1 MNWKEQL
8 DKAVAAVKEA
18 ATSENAREIAGKART
33 AALGLVEKARAG
45 ALNAADAFIEA
56 NRDASSLSVRF
67 LNADLS
73 ILSPADGISVTRPD
87 AATLVVADGAGN
99 GLVINA
105 GADPA
110 YVVETIGAVARLNSS
125 TFDLG
130 QEDGVNVVVL
140 KSS

>member
-1 MNWKEQL
+1 MSWQEQL

-18 ATSENAREIAGKART
+18 ATSENAREIAGKAKA
-33 AALGLVEKARAG
+33 AALGLVEKVKAG
-45 ALNAADAFIEA
+45 AVDAADAFVEA

-67 LNADLS
+67 LNADLT
-73 ILSPADGISVTRPD
+73 ILSPAEGISVTRPD
-87 AATLVVADGAGN
+87 AATLVVNDGAGN

-110 YVVETIGAVARLNSS
+110 FVVETIGAVAKLSHN

-130 QEDGVNVVVL
+130 QEDGVNVVVIKL
-140 KSS
+140 